1 MQRPKVAKGKR
12 SGEILKPYVEGTSE
26 LGARVTFRLRRLLDQ
41 VLVVP
46 KDEVEPE
53 MEMEDDLLFQLA
65 RQLMRS

>member
-12 SGEILKPYVEGTSE
+12 SGEILKAYVEGTSE
-26 LGARVTFRLRRLLDQ
+26 LGARGTFRLRRLLDQ

-53 MEMEDDLLFQLA
+53 MQMEEDLLFQLA